1 MLQYLE
7 HGTFGFC
14 IFDILAAVFAAGVI
28 VAGVMRY
35 RALRDRKR
43 ELEDALSSK
52 MADKVI

>member
-14 IFDILAAVFAAGVI
+14 ILDILAAVFAAGVI
-28 VAGVMRY
+28 EAGVLRY
-35 RALRDRKR
+35 RVLRDRKR
-43 ELEDALSSK
+43 ELEDELSSK